1 MRLVAC
7 TVLLVLALPAAAAAA
22 VDPRAPRQQHTAAD
36 TKRAKAIVLRLSD
49 FAAGWKLDPPAKP
62 NPPCTAGP
70 DESDLVQTAKVDP
83 SFTWKDGVTNVGSEV
98 DVFRTAADAR
108 ADWRASTRSLLATC
122 LLQSARAG
130 VGKSVRVRIAS
141 AQTLA
146 APKGVERSLHYRF
159 VFVLRTKQTANLV
172 IDVVAIGRGRVNAV
186 LHSLTVRT
194 PLPATVVRALTGVL
208 ATRLNA
214 GRGII
219 A

>member
-7 TVLLVLALPAAAAAA
+7 AALLVLALAAVATAA

-36 TKRAKAIVLRLSD
+36 TKRAKGIVLRLGD
-49 FAAGWKLDPPAKP
+49 LAAGWKLDPPAKP
-62 NPPCTAGP
+62 NPPCTARP
-70 DESDLVQTAKVDP
+70 DESNLVQTAKLDP

-98 DVFRTAADAR
+98 DMFRTAADAR
-108 ADWRASTRSLLATC
+108 ADWRATTRAMLATC
-122 LLQSARAG
+122 LLRSARAG
-130 VGKSVRVRIAS
+130 VGKTGRVTIVS

-146 APKGVERSLHYRF
+146 APKGVERSAHYRF
-159 VFVLRTKQTANLV
+159 VFAFRTPQTRNLV

-194 PLPATVVRALTGVL
+194 PLPASVVRALAGVV
-208 ATRLNA
+208 ASRLNA

>member
-7 TVLLVLALPAAAAAA
+7 AVLLVLTLAAAAAAA

-36 TKRAKAIVLRLSD
+36 TKRAKAIVLRLGD

-122 LLQSARAG
+122 LLRSARAG
-130 VGKSVRVRIAS
+130 VGKTGRATIVS

-159 VFVLRTKQTANLV
+159 VFALRTPQTATLV

-194 PLPATVVRALTGVL
+194 PLPAAVVRALTGVL
-208 ATRLNA
+208 AARLNA